1 MNKLKDLA
9 YKNYAKVNDAPIV
22 VQKFGG
28 SSVADIDRIMNVARK
43 IRRRVHQGNRLV
55 VVVSAMGKT
64 TDNLIRLAKQIV
76 EQPSARELDQLMAT
90 GEQVSAALLS
100 MALHSMKL
108 KSKSLNAY
116 QARISIIG
124 KFSEARIKG
133 FDKRHLLNLLKTND
147 VLVVTGFQGITE
159 GGDVATLGRG
169 GSDTSAVALAAALNA
184 PCEIY
189 SDVAGIYTTD
199 PKLYPA
205 AKKAKMIS
213 YDDMLELAASGA
225 KVLHGRSVEVA
236 KRFNIPIY
244 CGSSFSDEEGSYV
257 VNEDL
262 MIEKS
267 SVTGLSVMENQ
278 VQVVIKKLPVDYSLV
293 REIFQKAAITGL
305 NVDMISII
313 NDDDGLLVSFTVVD
327 EKKKRLETTVKKALK
342 ALSDYEIEY
351 HSGYVKVSVV
361 GVGMKSGIGVAA
373 EFFNALKNVP
383 FKLVTTSE
391 IKISCLIEQQYKT
404 AAVNALVK
412 KFKL

>member
-1 MNKLKDLA
+1 M
-9 YKNYAKVNDAPIV
+9 
-22 VQKFGG
+22 
-28 SSVADIDRIMNVARK
+28 
-43 IRRRVHQGNRLV
+43 
-55 VVVSAMGKT
+55 
-64 TDNLIRLAKQIV
+64 
-76 EQPSARELDQLMAT
+76 
-90 GEQVSAALLS
+90 
-100 MALHSMKL
+100 
-108 KSKSLNAY
+108 
-116 QARISIIG
+116 
-124 KFSEARIKG
+124 
-133 FDKRHLLNLLKTND
+133 
-147 VLVVTGFQGITE
+147 
-159 GGDVATLGRG
+159 
-169 GSDTSAVALAAALNA
+169 
-184 PCEIY
+184 
-189 SDVAGIYTTD
+189 
-199 PKLYPA
+199 
-205 AKKAKMIS
+205 
-213 YDDMLELAASGA
+213 
-225 KVLHGRSVEVA
+225 
-236 KRFNIPIY
+236 
-244 CGSSFSDEEGSYV
+244 
-257 VNEDL
+257 NEDL

>member
-1 MNKLKDLA
+1 MNKLKEIA
-9 YKNYAKVNDAPIV
+9 YKNCARINNLPIV
-22 VQKFGG
+22 VQKYGG
-28 SSVADIDRIMNVARK
+28 SSVADIERIQNVGKRIRK
-43 IRRRVHQGNRLV
+43 RVQQGNKLV

-64 TDNLIRLAKQIV
+64 TDNLIKLAKQLIA
-76 EQPSARELDQLMAT
+76 QPDARELDQLMAT
-90 GEQVSAALLS
+90 GEQVSASLLA
-100 MALHSMKL
+100 MALQSMKL
-108 KSKSLNAY
+108 KSRSLNAY
-116 QARISIIG
+116 QARIHATG
-124 KFSEARIKG
+124 KFSEARIKD
-133 FDKRHLLNLLKTND
+133 FDKKHIMQLLKTHD
-147 VLVVTGFQGITE
+147 VLVVTGFQGISE
-159 GGDVATLGRG
+159 SGDIATLGRG

-205 AKKAKMIS
+205 ARKAKLIA
-213 YDDMLELAASGA
+213 YDDMLELAGSGA

-257 VNEDL
+257 VSEEL
-262 MIEKS
+262 IIEKS
-267 SVTGLSVMENQ
+267 TVTGLSVMENQ
-278 VQVVIKKLPVDYSLV
+278 VQVVIKKLPLDYSLV
-293 REIFQKAAITGL
+293 REIFQKAATTGL

-313 NDDDGLLVSFTVVD
+313 NDEDGISISFTVVD
-327 EKKKRLETTVKKALK
+327 EKKKRLEAALK
-342 ALSDYEIEY
+342 KVLKELSDYELHY
-351 HSGYVKVSVV
+351 YTGYVKISVV

-391 IKISCLIEQQYKT
+391 IKISCLIEQQHKT